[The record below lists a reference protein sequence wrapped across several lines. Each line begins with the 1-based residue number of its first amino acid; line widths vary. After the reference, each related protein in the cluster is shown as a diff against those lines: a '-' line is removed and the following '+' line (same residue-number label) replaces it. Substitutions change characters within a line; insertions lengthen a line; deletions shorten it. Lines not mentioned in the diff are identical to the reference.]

1 MCDISREE
9 NKAIDTQLAMK
20 NIPLNSDVMSV
31 IKSFLFYDKTVYA
44 RQKQQEMEQK
54 RRKDTIIRGINSPED
69 NNGRPYVGGY
79 YIFEHPEGFGH
90 WSIWLPMP
98 TRDGWPDLQMQ
109 GSNCLKCG
117 KYVQVSTNAL
127 ENLIVNNKYI
137 MCVNGE
143 H

>member
-9 NKAIDTQLAMK
+9 NKAINTQMAIK
-20 NIPLNSDVMSV
+20 NIPLNSDVLSV
-31 IKSFLFYDKTVYA
+31 IKSFLFHDKALYA
-44 RQKQQEMEQK
+44 KQKMEQK
-54 RRKDTIIRGINSPED
+54 QLKDAIIQVINSPED

-79 YIFEHPEGFGH
+79 YTFEHPYGFGH

-117 KYVQVSTNAL
+117 KYVQVSTDVL
-127 ENLIVNNKYI
+127 ENAVINNKYI
-137 MCVNGE
+137 MCVNGA